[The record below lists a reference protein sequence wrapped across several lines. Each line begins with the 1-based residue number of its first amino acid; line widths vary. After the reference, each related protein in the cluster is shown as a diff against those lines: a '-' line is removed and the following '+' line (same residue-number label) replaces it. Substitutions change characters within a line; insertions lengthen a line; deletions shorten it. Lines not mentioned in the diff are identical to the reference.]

1 MGVGLLALL
10 GLGVIAVGLVAVIFL
25 LMNDR

>member
-10 GLGVIAVGLVAVIFL
+10 GLGVIAVGVVAVIFL